1 MPERLGKA
9 HELLTRDILNGDQ
22 PQPDTRSQLDH
33 LDETERERVRIGAEE
48 AAEFILEHTEFT
60 IERTTEEG
68 DARKTDPT
76 DDVDIVVHGDGQ
88 QKGYSLKL
96 TSSTAINV
104 RNTLASKIAEDVFD
118 QDIETLLTPEEYQ
131 TYTRLTTEF
140 EAGDAEGS
148 DMAAAMTPI
157 FAEKFREFRSRDEAT
172 LRDRLLQHVRLDS
185 NMVACKV
192 TEAGNFYGF
201 ASMERAPLRKF
212 RDHEG
217 KLDIYTKDSNNTSI
231 FFDIDG
237 EQVFRIDM
245 YGQYAGSTRKPR
257 IKSVYRVTFG

>member
-22 PQPDTRSQLDH
+22 PQPDTGSQFDH
-33 LDETERERVRIGAEE
+33 LDETERERVRIGAEK
-48 AAEFILEHTEFT
+48 AAEFILEHTDFE

-68 DARKTDPT
+68 DARKADPT

-104 RNTLASKIAEDVFD
+104 RNTLASKIAEDIFD

-157 FAEKFREFRSRDEAT
+157 FAERFREFRSCDEAT
-172 LRDRLLQHVRLDS
+172 LRDRLLRHVRLDS

-217 KLDIYTKDSNNTSI
+217 ELDIYTKDSNDTSI